1 MVFSLLPL
9 PPTSRLP
16 IFPSPSLPPPPP
28 SDVQEKFPEQGVKLE
43 LKCFNLKNQ
52 LIELLHNHHRLNAEL
67 YPKTV
72 AKKIGKSSSGN
83 FSKDQYGRSF
93 GSVSKDE

>member
-9 PPTSRLP
+9 A
-16 IFPSPSLPPPPP
+16 PSSSLPFSSSPHPPP